1 MERTQDSHRSTMEKI
16 LRTASKNELVKEDR
30 FYAENQLRKIY
41 SCIKKIIY
49 RGVVKNHE
57 RKEVFSDV

>member
-1 MERTQDSHRSTMEKI
+1 MEKI

-30 FYAENQLRKIY
+30 FYAENQLKKIY